1 VTELTYLLA
10 GGIIG
15 YLIGYA
21 VRDFKVYWD
30 GERKARNILREYQER
45 RELERAGICPKCHGP
60 IATRNPT
67 GLCDH
72 LYYPDNVK

>member
-1 VTELTYLLA
+1 MTELTYLLA

-30 GERKARNILREYQER
+30 GQRKARHILREYQER
-45 RELERAGICPKCHGP
+45 RERERAEK
-60 IATRNPT
+60 
-67 GLCDH
+67 
-72 LYYPDNVK
+72 